1 MSRGENLVWYAS
13 YGSNCERSRFMLYL
27 QGGRRPG
34 THGEHRGARNPS
46 PPIDSAPVEFPTQVA
61 FAGKSKR
68 WGGGVAFL
76 EHQVR
81 PNMPGALGRRYLIT
95 KEQFDDVAA
104 QESHRPTAPVSID
117 QLDQGKVSAIGSG
130 WYDGLLA
137 LEPVDG
143 TPVVTFTS
151 PHPPEATKAAAPSI
165 DYLAT
170 IVTGLGQV
178 HDIGFE
184 RIIDRLR
191 LVAVIAATW
200 TQRELLDIVEAR
212 VIRPPSPNGSNDS

>member
-13 YGSNCERSRFMLYL
+13 YGSNCERSRFLLYL
-27 QGGRRPG
+27 HGGRRPG
-34 THGEHRGARNPS
+34 THGDHRGARNPS
-46 PPIDSAPVEFPTQVA
+46 PPLDSAPVEFPTQVA
-61 FAGKSKR
+61 FTGRSRR

-95 KEQFDDVAA
+95 KEQFDDVVA
-104 QESHRPTAPVSID
+104 QESHRPTANVDID
-117 QLDQGKVSAIGSG
+117 QLDRGKVSVIGSG
-130 WYDGLLA
+130 WYDGLLT

-143 TPVVTFTS
+143 IPVVTFTS
-151 PHPPEATKAAAPSI
+151 PRPPEATEAAAPSI

-170 IVTGLGQV
+170 ILTGLDQV
-178 HDIGFE
+178 HEIGCE
-184 RIIDRLR
+184 RIVDRLR

-200 TQRELLDIVEAR
+200 TQQELLDIVKA
-212 VIRPPSPNGSNDS
+212 PGMGPGSPNGSNDS